1 MAPLPPRRR
10 VSYGIPFP
18 PSTAPVPRL
27 WLPPLGQDRQGS
39 INPIVI
45 PNSAQH
51 LESTLHPPSEN
62 EPRHRLGISA
72 LALDTTTQLVG
83 RPSPE
88 GILYTGARDGLVIAW
103 DLNIPMRKR
112 VHNDHVTQNSSS
124 RWELLTGWVDP
135 IVDDVPSE
143 DQELRSDGDILGEV
157 RGSSRRRRMSGAA
170 ATGGYIPF
178 EHEWEPDVDAF
189 RPGQVRHPLCALCL
203 LNQPSVFKPSTFRQ
217 AAQIHSDWV
226 NDILLCNQN
235 QTRLCHLLS
244 SKVVTDMSCSCI
256 CVIRWYCQGLEPP
269 LHTLI

>member
-18 PSTAPVPRL
+18 PSTAHVPRL
-27 WLPPLGQDRQGS
+27 WLPPQGQDRQGS

-51 LESTLHPPSEN
+51 PEPTLHPPTEH

-103 DLNIPMRKR
+103 DLNIPMRR
-112 VHNDHVTQNSSS
+112 RDHNDRVTQNSSS

-135 IVDDVPSE
+135 IVDDIPGE

-157 RGSSRRRRMSGAA
+157 RGSSRRRAMSGAA
-170 ATGGYIPF
+170 ATGGSIPF

-189 RPGQVRHPLCALCL
+189 RPGQVRPPSCTLCL
-203 LNQPSVFKPSTFRQ
+203 LNQFSLSKPSTFRQ

-235 QTRLCHLLS
+235 QTRPCHLLS
-244 SKVVTDMSCSCI
+244 PKVITD
-256 CVIRWYCQGLEPP
+256 L
-269 LHTLI
+269 L

>member
-18 PSTAPVPRL
+18 PSALPVPHL
-27 WLPPLGQDRQGS
+27 WLPPLGYDRQGS
-39 INPIVI
+39 VNPILI

-51 LESTLHPPSEN
+51 PEPTTLHPPSEN
-62 EPRHRLGISA
+62 EPRHRLGVSA

-88 GILYTGARDGLVIAW
+88 GILYTGARDGLVMAW

-124 RWELLTGWVDP
+124 RWEFLTGWVDP

-170 ATGGYIPF
+170 AAGGYIPF
-178 EHEWEPDVDAF
+178 EQEWEPDVDAF
-189 RPGQVRHPLCALCL
+189 RPGQVRLSSCALFFS
-203 LNQPSVFKPSTFRQ
+203 QSTFFSKPSAFRQ

-235 QTRLCHLLS
+235 QTRLCHLFS
-244 SKVVTDMSCSCI
+244 PKVVTNLS
-256 CVIRWYCQGLEPP
+256 
-269 LHTLI
+269 